1 MTHLT
6 RRRLLQASSSIAIGA
21 LAGCLASMDP
31 SGTESPETSD
41 ETTRDTG
48 SLTDWERSTNCEG
61 DPDGMYDSV
70 IKVKRVTSSLGDDY
84 VPIHFSAL
92 SADEQSILRTVTE
105 EGGYGTCDTSNAFD
119 RFVERVYDHVKRQ
132 DGNRHVYLE
141 RKNTYYGDC
150 RGIGRRVRT
159 VR

>member
-1 MTHLT
+1 MLQST
-6 RRRLLQASSSIAIGA
+6 RRRLLQAGSTIAIGTIG
-21 LAGCLASMDP
+21 GCLAIMDP
-31 SGTESPETSD
+31 SNMESPETPD
-41 ETTRDTG
+41 ETTEDTA

-92 SADEQSILRTVTE
+92 SAEEQSILRTVTE

-141 RKNTYYGDC
+141 RKNTYYGLYVETLDE
-150 RGIGRRVRT
+150 VHSY
-159 VR
+159 